1 MYHNPVMLKES
12 VDGLNIQPNG
22 IYVDVTF
29 GGGGHSKAILEQLE
43 GGRLIAFDQDADA
56 LDNAFNDPRFTLIH
70 QNFIYLKNF
79 LRLHQASKIDGL
91 IADLGVSSH
100 QFDIPE
106 RGFSTRYDGALDA
119 RMDKR
124 NERTAATLVNEYSV
138 DDLTKIFRL
147 YGELKN
153 AYTISKR
160 IVETR
165 NTAPINTVDELKAC
179 LAPHAPRHREN
190 KFYAQ
195 VFQSLRIEVNE
206 ELDALESLLKQCAEV
221 IKPGGRMV
229 FLSYHSLEDRL
240 VKNFIK
246 SGNFEGK
253 LEKDFYGNILS
264 PFKSI
269 TRKPLIATE
278 AEIETNSRARSAKLR
293 IAVKNDETSIRKD
306 ITQ

>member
-29 GGGGHSKAILEQLE
+29 GGGGHSKAILDQLK

-56 LDNAFNDPRFTLIH
+56 LTNAFDDPRFTLIH
-70 QNFIYLKNF
+70 QNFKYLKNF
-79 LRLHQASKIDGL
+79 LRLHQAAKIDGL

-106 RGFSTRYDGALDA
+106 RGFSTRNDGELDA

-124 NERTAATLVNEYSV
+124 NERTAATLINTYSV
-138 DDLTKIFRL
+138 NDLTRIFRL

-153 AYTISKR
+153 AYSISKR
-160 IVETR
+160 IVEARSST
-165 NTAPINTVDELKAC
+165 PINTVDELKLC
-179 LAPHAPRHREN
+179 LSPHVPRHREN

-195 VFQSLRIEVNE
+195 VFQALRIEVNE
-206 ELDALESLLKQCAEV
+206 ELEALESLLKQCIEV
-221 IKPGGRMV
+221 LKPGGRLV
-229 FLSYHSLEDRL
+229 VLSYHSLEDRL

-253 LEKDFYGNILS
+253 IVKDFYGNIIS
-264 PFKSI
+264 PLKII
-269 TRKPLIATE
+269 TRKPIIA
-278 AEIETNSRARSAKLR
+278 ADDEIEINNRARSAKLR
-293 IAVKNDETSIRKD
+293 IAEKSDE
-306 ITQ
+306 

>member
-1 MYHNPVMLKES
+1 MYHNPVMLKKS
-12 VDGLNIQPNG
+12 VDGLNIQPDG

-29 GGGGHSKAILEQLE
+29 GGGGHSKAILEQLK

-56 LDNAFNDPRFTLIH
+56 LANAFDDPRFTLIH
-70 QNFIYLKNF
+70 QNFKYLKNF

-106 RGFSTRYDGALDA
+106 RGFSTRYDGDLDA

-124 NERTAATLVNEYSV
+124 NERTAATLINTYSV
-138 DDLTKIFRL
+138 NDLTKIFRL

-153 AYTISKR
+153 AYTISKK
-160 IVETR
+160 IVEVRSLT
-165 NTAPINTVDELKAC
+165 PIKTVDELKAC

-195 VFQSLRIEVNE
+195 VFQALRIEVNE
-206 ELDALESLLKQCAEV
+206 ELEALENLLKQCVEV
-221 IKPGGRMV
+221 VKPGGRVV

-246 SGNFEGK
+246 AGNFEGK
-253 LEKDFYGNILS
+253 LEKDFYGNIIS

-269 TRKPLIATE
+269 TRKPLIASE
-278 AEIETNSRARSAKLR
+278 EEIETNSRARSAKLR
-293 IAVKNDETSIRKD
+293 IAEKTELS
-306 ITQ
+306 

>member
-12 VDGLNIQPNG
+12 VDGLNIQPGG

-29 GGGGHSKAILEQLE
+29 GGGGHSRTILDRME
-43 GGRLIAFDQDADA
+43 GGRLIAFDQDSDA
-56 LDNAFNDPRFTLIH
+56 LVNAFDDPRFTLVH
-70 QNFIYLKNF
+70 QNFKYLKNF
-79 LRLHQASKIDGL
+79 LRLHQASKVDGL

-106 RGFSTRYDGALDA
+106 RGFSTRYDGELDA

-124 NERTAATLVNEYSV
+124 NEQTAATIINTYSLE
-138 DDLTKIFRL
+138 DLTRVFRL

-153 AYTISKR
+153 AYSISKR
-160 IVETR
+160 ILEARSIAAV
-165 NTAPINTVDELKAC
+165 NTVDELKEC

-195 VFQSLRIEVNE
+195 VFQALRIEVNE
-206 ELDALESLLKQCAEV
+206 ELDALESLLKQCTDV
-221 IKPGGRMV
+221 IKPGGRLV
-229 FLSYHSLEDRL
+229 VLAYHSLEDRL

-246 SGNFEGK
+246 AGNFEGE
-253 LEKDFYGNILS
+253 LEKDFYGNVIS

-269 TRKPLIATE
+269 TRKPHTASE
-278 AEIETNSRARSAKLR
+278 EEIIINSRARSAKLR
-293 IAVKNDETSIRKD
+293 IAERNYERI
-306 ITQ
+306 

>member
-12 VDGLNIQPNG
+12 VDGLNIQPGG

-29 GGGGHSKAILEQLE
+29 GGGGHSRAILDQME
-43 GGRLIAFDQDADA
+43 GGRLIAFDQDSDA
-56 LDNAFNDPRFTLIH
+56 LQNAIDDSRFTLVH
-70 QNFIYLKNF
+70 QNFKYLKNF

-106 RGFSTRYDGALDA
+106 RGFSTRYDGELDA

-124 NERTAATLVNEYSV
+124 NERTAASLVNTYALE
-138 DDLTKIFRL
+138 DLTKIFRL

-153 AYTISKR
+153 AFSISKR
-160 IVETR
+160 IIETR
-165 NTAPINTVDELKAC
+165 DLTPINTVDELKAC
-179 LAPHAPRHREN
+179 LAPHAPRHKEN

-195 VFQSLRIEVNE
+195 VFQALRIEVNE
-206 ELDALESLLKQCAEV
+206 ELDALESLLKQCTEV
-221 IKPGGRMV
+221 IKPGGRLV
-229 FLSYHSLEDRL
+229 VLAYHSLEDRL
-240 VKNFIK
+240 AKNFIK
-246 SGNFEGK
+246 AGNFEGK

-269 TRKPLIATE
+269 TRKPRTASE
-278 AEIETNSRARSAKLR
+278 DEIETNNRARSAKLR
-293 IAVKNDETSIRKD
+293 IAERNDE
-306 ITQ
+306 QN